1 MDKENFLDANSSD
14 YDLQL
19 EKFKLKETINII
31 NEEILRGITKRK
43 GLVNEILN
51 YRKKFIED
59 YKDDEDQVIEY
70 FDHERYVQEEAFKT
84 IDRKLKE
91 LNTLKYSPYFGR
103 IIFEDKEFEDVEK
116 YYIGRFG
123 VTPEGYDEPLII
135 DWRAPVAS
143 LFYAGTLGEHY
154 YSAPGGEIEVDLQ
167 GRRQYIIKKG
177 ELQGC
182 FDSDIDVKD
191 EILQMVLSSNSNE
204 KLKDI
209 VMTIQKEQDE
219 IIRNERLSVT
229 VVNGVAGSGKTTI
242 ALHRIAYLLY
252 NYRKQLE
259 DKTLI
264 LGPNSIFMEYIGNV
278 LPSLGEGNGVKQST
292 FREFAM
298 QFIED
303 NKEIVPF
310 TYEIEQVLK
319 GEEEFLKEIK
329 YKGSESFL
337 GDLDKLIEDLNENYF
352 KVGSLL
358 FNNEVLVDK
367 EEILSMI
374 NKDFK
379 AMPLFRRSAKVKR
392 ILYNKI
398 RYKRDDIF
406 RDIESKYKK
415 IKEEMP
421 KDKLAVEENNI
432 NFKRKIEIRNLLRE
446 VLNAKESLR
455 YLDGEKVEDI
465 YNRFNN
471 NKILLND
478 DLGAI
483 LYLKINLQ
491 GLKVKEELKHVVIDE
506 AQDYSMLQFIV
517 IKKLTGCNSFTI
529 VGDVN
534 QRLIKKEVESPMMN
548 LHKIFPKES
557 IKMFSLNK
565 SYRST
570 KEIMDY
576 ANKFITGDNIVPLV
590 RSGDKVYEEEVNSIE
605 ELAVSIKNTID
616 DMEEE
621 GLESLAIICRNKD
634 QINKIAP
641 VLKETMNIKVLDNED
656 IIYRGGN
663 VLIPSYFAK
672 GLEFDGVIMVDE
684 DGENS
689 EDLVK
694 YVMCTRALHRLY
706 NYKINFS

>member
-1 MDKENFLDANSSD
+1 MDKDKFLDANSSE
-14 YDLQL
+14 YDLQW
-19 EKFKLKETINII
+19 EQFKLKETINII
-31 NEEILRGITKRK
+31 NEEILKGISKRK
-43 GLVNEILN
+43 TLVNEILN

-70 FDHERYVQEEAFKT
+70 FDHERYVQEESFKT

-103 IIFEDKEFEDVEK
+103 ITFEDKEFEEVEK

-154 YSAPGGEIEVDLQ
+154 YSAPGGKIEVDLQ

-177 ELQGC
+177 DLQGF
-182 FDSDIDVKD
+182 FDSDVDVKD
-191 EILQMVLSSNSNE
+191 EILQMVLSSNSSD

-219 IIRNERLSVT
+219 IIRNERLSIT

-264 LGPNSIFMEYIGNV
+264 LGPNSIFMEYIASV
-278 LPSLGEGNGVKQST
+278 LPSLGEGNSVKQRT

-303 NKEIVPF
+303 DKEVLPF

-319 GEEEFLKEIK
+319 GDEEFLKEIK
-329 YKGSESFL
+329 YKGSERFL
-337 GDLDKLIEDLNENYF
+337 TNLDRLIDDLNKNYF
-352 KVGSLL
+352 KVESLL
-358 FNNEVLVDK
+358 FNNKVLVDK
-367 EEILSMI
+367 EEILSMF

-379 AMPLFRRSAKVKR
+379 NMPLFRRSAKIKR
-392 ILYNKI
+392 ILFNKI
-398 RYKRDDIF
+398 RYRRDDIF
-406 RDIESKYKK
+406 REIEAKYKK

-421 KDKLAVEENNI
+421 KDKLVIEENNI
-432 NFKRKIEIRNLLRE
+432 NFRRKIEIRNLLRE
-446 VLNAKESLR
+446 VLNAKDSLR
-455 YLDGEKVEDI
+455 YLDGEKVELI

-506 AQDYSMLQFIV
+506 AQDYSMLQFMV
-517 IKKLTGCNSFTI
+517 IKNLTGCSSFTI

-534 QRLIKKEVESPMMN
+534 QRLIKKDIESPMMN
-548 LHKIFPKES
+548 LNKVFPKDS

-570 KEIMDY
+570 KEIMEY

-590 RSGDKVYEEEVNSIE
+590 RNGDKVYEEEVNSIDD
-605 ELAVSIKNTID
+605 LVVNIKNTLE

-621 GLESLAIICRNKD
+621 GLESLAVICRNKD

-641 VLKETMNIKVLDNED
+641 ILKEKINIKVLDNED

-672 GLEFDGVIMVDE
+672 GLEFDGVIIVDE
-684 DGENS
+684 EESKG

-706 NYKINFS
+706 YYKMNFK